1 MNIRCIY
8 RLLIMTVTL
17 LALAPRDASAQMMA
31 LRTDMTKDLL
41 MTPSF
46 GLDFVVGEKQTLGVE
61 VIYNNHPW
69 KQQMQLTSVMPEFRY
84 WFNGRPFT
92 RQYIGA
98 VASLSTY
105 SLAWSKNVYDGDAL
119 GIGLSFGHVWTL
131 SKRWNIDFSAS
142 VGVLGYRQKYY
153 YTNDYFQD
161 YGERT
166 NAFGYLLMPI
176 KLGISAVYVLR

>member
-1 MNIRCIY
+1 MRRIC
-8 RLLIMTVTL
+8 RLLVLTTVL
-17 LALAPRDASAQMMA
+17 LALVPRSASAQMMA

-41 MTPSF
+41 MTPSI
-46 GLDFVVGEKQTLGVE
+46 GLDFVVGEKHTFGVE
-61 VIYNNHPW
+61 LLYNNRPW
-69 KQQMQLTSVMPEFRY
+69 KQQMRLVSVMPEFRY

-98 VASLSTY
+98 VASLSSY
-105 SLAWSKNVYDGDAL
+105 SLTWSKNVYDGDAL

-131 SKRWNIDFSAS
+131 TKRWNIDFSAS

-166 NAFGYLLMPI
+166 NAIGYLLMPI
-176 KLGISAVYVLR
+176 RLGISAVYVFR